1 MCCFE
6 RLCRIFSSILLR
18 LLFFLQL
25 LWLLALSAACVV
37 AAAAKGLLAPTMS
50 FSSYPGMLSSL
61 DDFYA
66 MHETSLAVTQTTNG
80 LYNTSLYDVVVP
92 EALPAWHRVRAAN
105 ALAADGHSWAAIL
118 ARHNSGTY
126 NNQVFCWSLCGRVKR
141 LILDFLFK
149 IIISRLGSFWAN
161 AFAQVLMEPRP
172 LL

>member
-37 AAAAKGLLAPTMS
+37 AAAAAAKGLLAPTMS

-80 LYNTSLYDVVVP
+80 LYNTSLYDGVVP

-126 NNQVFCWSLCGRVKR
+126 NNQVFCCS
-141 LILDFLFK
+141 LILDFF
-149 IIISRLGSFWAN
+149 
-161 AFAQVLMEPRP
+161 V
-172 LL
+172 